1 MNIQDILNWSSSA
14 LIRSQSADIDA
25 RALLKSVLEVDDA
38 WLIANARKGIDKAS
52 ENRFRELVAAR
63 SRGIPVAY
71 LLKSREFWSR
81 DLYIDS
87 RVLVPRHETETLVE
101 RVLDCAVELG
111 TPSILEL
118 GTGSG
123 AVAVALS
130 VELPDAS
137 ILATDISEEALA
149 VARKNIARHG
159 CRNVVL
165 QRAAWFSGLGGQR
178 VDVICSN
185 PPYVASGDSHLESPE
200 LKSEPLSSLVAGVR
214 GLDALEAIAREAP
227 DHLKPCGWL
236 LLEHGYEQA
245 MDVREILME
254 SGFRDVRCFPDLAGR
269 DRVTRG
275 RRADHGDP

>member
-1 MNIQDILNWSSSA
+1 M
-14 LIRSQSADIDA
+14 
-25 RALLKSVLEVDDA
+25 LKSVLEVDDA
-38 WLIANARKGIDKAS
+38 WLIAHAREGIDEGS
-52 ENRFRELVAAR
+52 ENRFRKLIASR

-71 LLKSREFWSR
+71 LLKSRQFWSR

-101 RVLDCAVELG
+101 SVLDCAARLR

-130 VELPDAS
+130 VELPDAD
-137 ILATDISEEALA
+137 IVATDISGEALA
-149 VARKNIARHG
+149 VARKNIARHD
-159 CRNVVL
+159 CRNVTL
-165 QRAAWFSGLGGQR
+165 KRADWFSGLGGQCF
-178 VDVICSN
+178 DVICSN

-200 LKSEPLSSLVAGVR
+200 LKSEPLSALVAGVR

-227 DHLKPCGWL
+227 GHLKPCGWL
-236 LLEHGYEQA
+236 LLEHGLDQA
-245 MDVREILME
+245 MDVRKLLVE
-254 SGFRDVRCFPDLAGR
+254 SGFRDIRCFPDLAGR

-275 RRADHGDP
+275 RRAGRDDP